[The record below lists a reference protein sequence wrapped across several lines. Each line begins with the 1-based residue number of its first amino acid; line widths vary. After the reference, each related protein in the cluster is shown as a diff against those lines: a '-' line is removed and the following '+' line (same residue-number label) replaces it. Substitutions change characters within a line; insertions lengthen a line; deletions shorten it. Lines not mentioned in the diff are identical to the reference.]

1 MARRTPPYVA
11 LIGDIVASRDLPP
24 KRRAALQ
31 QELRNWLDDDLNAAL
46 GPHLAAPLTLTAGD
60 ELQGLF
66 RKPSAVVRV
75 VQELTDRMFQLP
87 EQPRILFGVG
97 RGALSTGSVPAPPAH
112 AGNPALLDGPA
123 FHNARRALEHAQD
136 EGGWARFVG
145 FGEPPDDTTT
155 DEVLDALFTLMAT
168 IRDQWTAKQGE
179 LSHRMRAVG
188 GEGEDLKS
196 QSDLARHLCVSPSVV
211 SETLKAARHWAL
223 VEGENAARH
232 LLEKLDG
239 G

>member
-1 MARRTPPYVA
+1 MARRIPLYVA
-11 LIGDIVASRDLPP
+11 LIGDVVASRDLSAN
-24 KRRAALQ
+24 RRAALQ
-31 QELRNWLDDDLNAAL
+31 KELRSWLDDDLNAAL
-46 GPHLAAPLTLTAGD
+46 GPDVAAPLTLTAGD

-123 FHNARRALEHAQD
+123 FHNARSALERAQD

-145 FGEPPDDTTT
+145 FGEPAGDTTT

-188 GEGEDLKS
+188 GESAGLQS
-196 QSDLARHLCVSPSVV
+196 QSDLAKRLRVSPSVV
-211 SETLKAARHWAL
+211 SETLKAARHRAL
-223 VEGENAARH
+223 VEGEDAARR
-232 LLEKLDG
+232 LLARLDG
-239 G
+239 S